1 MELSEKTKGILQIIL
16 GILIAGVI
24 FLFSSEFEALEGWGY
39 LGVFVI
45 SLLSAATIFFPA
57 PGWAIV
63 IAMGGVLDPLYVGLV
78 AGIGAGIGEMTGY
91 IVGHGAKDAAGNFK
105 ELKKYRELIKK
116 HDVLGVFV
124 LALIPNPLFDI
135 AGLAAGALNI
145 KWWKFVIACIVGRAL
160 RYVALAYFGAFSLAY
175 L

>member
-1 MELSEKTKGILQIIL
+1 MKLSEKAKGILQIIF
-16 GILIAGVI
+16 GILIAAAI
-24 FLFSSEFEALEGWGY
+24 FLYSGQLQELEGWGY
-39 LGVFVI
+39 FGVFII

-63 IAMGGVLDPLYVGLV
+63 IAMGGVLNPLYVGLV
-78 AGIGAGIGEMTGY
+78 AGIGAGIGEITGY

-116 HDVLGVFV
+116 YDVLGVFI
-124 LALIPNPLFDI
+124 LALIPNPFFDV

-145 KWWKFVIACIVGRAL
+145 KWWRFIIACIIGRTL
-160 RYVALAYFGAFSLAY
+160 RYVALAYIGDFSLDY

>member
-1 MELSEKTKGILQIIL
+1 MKLSGKAKGVLQLIL
-16 GILIAGVI
+16 GLAIAAVI
-24 FLFSSEFEALEGWGY
+24 FLYSNQLQELEGWGY
-39 LGVFVI
+39 FGVFII

-78 AGIGAGIGEMTGY
+78 AGIGAGIGETTGY
-91 IVGHGAKDAAGNFK
+91 LVGHGARDAAGNFK
-105 ELKKYRELIKK
+105 KLKNYKEWIIKY
-116 HDVLGVFV
+116 DVLGIFI
-124 LALIPNPLFDI
+124 LALIPNPFFDL

-145 KWWKFVIACIVGRAL
+145 KWWRFVIACIVGRAI
-160 RYVALAYFGAFSLAY
+160 RYVVLAYFGAFSLAY